1 MRTQRLLA
9 LLRQR
14 CPVCGQGRVF
24 TGVLAMH
31 KNCPHCG
38 VIFEREHGYF
48 LNSMFIGYTLGFLL
62 LIPVGL
68 GLFWLDVS
76 TPTFAI
82 ALILITTILWPLIFR
97 WSRLL
102 WMHVDQ
108 WMDPR

>member
-48 LNSMFIGYTLGFLL
+48 LNSMFETMINYTLT
-62 LIPVGL
+62 VT
-68 GLFWLDVS
+68 VVR
-76 TPTFAI
+76 TTKTFRPI
-82 ALILITTILWPLIFR
+82 KF
-97 WSRLL
+97 
-102 WMHVDQ
+102 
-108 WMDPR
+108 